1 MAALP
6 EYRFSL
12 ACNAKAKRDAA
23 YGPAQAAVFDE
34 AGLERARFVITAWPG
49 YAPTPLVS
57 LPGLARAL
65 GVARIDYKNEA
76 PRFGVGSFK
85 PLGGAY
91 AVARLLMREI
101 ARRTGAGEPAIGD
114 LLAKRHGEIAAA
126 VTVTAATD
134 GNHGRAVAWG
144 ARMFGCRCVIFIHET
159 VTAARARAIAAL
171 GAEVRRAPGTFDD
184 AVRIAQEIAEAE
196 GWVVVSDTS
205 DGRLVEVPRDVM
217 QGYSLMADET
227 IVQLGE
233 AAPPSHVFLQAGVGG
248 MAAASC
254 ARFWRA
260 FGARRPI
267 TVLVEPE
274 TAACWFASLEAGRP
288 VSVGGSLESI
298 MAGLACGEVSRLAW
312 PILAPGAHAAMTVT
326 DEAAA
331 DCMRL
336 LAEGRYGDA
345 PLVAGES
352 AVAGLAGLIAAA
364 ADAPARARLGLD
376 ANSHIVLF
384 GTEGATDPETY
395 AAIVGRKPEA
405 VETAPTNR

>member
-288 VSVGGSLESI
+288 VSVGGPPPSI
-298 MAGLACGEVSRLAW
+298 LSAPARREVSRPPRPTLF
-312 PILAPGAHAAMTVT
+312 PSPP
-326 DEAAA
+326 
-331 DCMRL
+331 RF
-336 LAEGRYGDA
+336 RS
-345 PLVAGES
+345 PPRPS
-352 AVAGLAGLIAAA
+352 PSSSRAVAGTEAGGHFNPAVARVGGVTPAAS
-364 ADAPARARLGLD
+364 PSSWARA
-376 ANSHIVLF
+376 AS
-384 GTEGATDPETY
+384 T
-395 AAIVGRKPEA
+395 AARGVMAA
-405 VETAPTNR
+405 VTISASACARASRRFASSSSDV